1 MISQEFT
8 KIDDSVIINALTE
21 DQIQT
26 VLYFSSH
33 DGRNVIEVGGYNRYQ
48 LVEGVT
54 LERLEKVLSGES
66 KVKNL
71 KSCLTKVPLS
81 KITNN
86 KPSNKKRNI
95 NFDIILPY
103 SSNLD
108 GKISEI
114 NSENKP
120 IL

>member
-8 KIDDSVIINALTE
+8 KIDDNVIIHALTE
-21 DQIQT
+21 DRIQS

-33 DGRNVIEVGGYNRYQ
+33 DGRKVIEVGGCKRYH

-54 LERLEKVLSGES
+54 LERLEKILSGES

-86 KPSNKKRNI
+86 EPSNN
-95 NFDIILPY
+95 
-103 SSNLD
+103 
-108 GKISEI
+108 ET
-114 NSENKP
+114 
-120 IL
+120 

>member
-8 KIDDSVIINALTE
+8 KIDDKVIIHALTE

-33 DGRNVIEVGGYNRYQ
+33 NGRKVIEVGGHNRYQ

-54 LERLEKVLSGES
+54 LERLEEILSGES
-66 KVKNL
+66 KARNL

-81 KITNN
+81 IITNNN
-86 KPSNKKRNI
+86 KPSNKKRNL
-95 NFDIILPY
+95 NFDRILP
-103 SSNLD
+103 
-108 GKISEI
+108 
-114 NSENKP
+114 
-120 IL
+120 